1 MTVILFGF
9 FFGCAGG
16 QVRPTLSE
24 DTRIPP
30 GKIEGNQFIGIR
42 YPFAFS
48 VPLHWRVTT
57 GFPDFMETLGY
68 DRPLPTDKEQT
79 EVYAFNP
86 ETNTNIQFDL
96 TPAGPKATFNQ
107 EKIQSLAAAGTES
120 LKAELEEEHAKI
132 VVQLEVG
139 PTEPASLKGVPY
151 AAKKHVSYTL
161 GGVKREQ
168 GWIYGFAEPYQ
179 IFILYM
185 ILEKEGSNDREEI
198 IGIIDSF
205 RFIPHSGEN

>member
-1 MTVILFGF
+1 M
-9 FFGCAGG
+9 
-16 QVRPTLSE
+16 
-24 DTRIPP
+24 
-30 GKIEGNQFIGIR
+30 
-42 YPFAFS
+42 
-48 VPLHWRVTT
+48 
-57 GFPDFMETLGY
+57 
-68 DRPLPTDKEQT
+68 
-79 EVYAFNP
+79 
-86 ETNTNIQFDL
+86 
-96 TPAGPKATFNQ
+96 
-107 EKIQSLAAAGTES
+107 
-120 LKAELEEEHAKI
+120 KAELEEENAKI

-151 AAKKHVSYTL
+151 AARKFVSYTL

-185 ILEKEGSNDREEI
+185 ILEKEGSNDRQEI

>member
-1 MTVILFGF
+1 M
-9 FFGCAGG
+9 
-16 QVRPTLSE
+16 
-24 DTRIPP
+24 
-30 GKIEGNQFIGIR
+30 
-42 YPFAFS
+42 
-48 VPLHWRVTT
+48 
-57 GFPDFMETLGY
+57 
-68 DRPLPTDKEQT
+68 
-79 EVYAFNP
+79 
-86 ETNTNIQFDL
+86 
-96 TPAGPKATFNQ
+96 
-107 EKIQSLAAAGTES
+107 
-120 LKAELEEEHAKI
+120 KAELEEEHAKI

-151 AAKKHVSYTL
+151 AARKFVSYTL

-205 RFIPHSGEN
+205 RIIPHSGEN